1 MHESGNLP
9 GPGGNTGGTT
19 GGTTGGITG
28 GITGG
33 TTGTIIWNSKP
44 WSFSRAEQ

>member
-19 GGTTGGITG
+19 GGITG

-33 TTGTIIWNSKP
+33 TTGTTIWNSKP